1 MAASMACS
9 VPFQAPPVSLQMK
22 DLEGTWEVQYYK
34 DSRDVLILRGDGVY
48 KQLYQKTAD
57 PPYRFETPWKP
68 WSLEPQSGGGFRVHL
83 EGGRYYL
90 AGIRIA
96 ELDGMGDP
104 CGDSLPECGW
114 SKLPR
119 PFYDPYAREWI
130 EMVNEL
136 VLTVVSDRK
145 GNLLLHQMWTTSDAG
160 FPLIGGEKEYF
171 RRVDNMR

>member
-1 MAASMACS
+1 
-9 VPFQAPPVSLQMK
+9 MK

-48 KQLYQKTAD
+48 KQLYQETGD
-57 PPYRFETPWKP
+57 LQYRFETPWNP

-90 AGIRIA
+90 DEIWIA
-96 ELDGMGDP
+96 ELDGMDDP
-104 CGDSLPECGW
+104 CGSALQECER

-119 PFYDPYAREWI
+119 SFYDPYAREWI

-136 VLTVVSDRK
+136 VLTVVSDRR
-145 GNLLLHQMWTTSDAG
+145 GDLLLHQMWTTSDAG

-171 RRVDNMR
+171 RRVDRVK